1 MERENGLLL
10 KHEHGF
16 AIYKPLEGNMAYLQD
31 IYVHPEYRQSGVGK
45 ELLQQAINIAKKSN
59 KKALL
64 GSTDTAANGA
74 TESALAI
81 LKSGFK
87 ILKTEGTL
95 IWYILEI

>member
-1 MERENGLLL
+1 MRP
-10 KHEHGF
+10 EH
-16 AIYKPLEGNMAYLQD
+16 
-31 IYVHPEYRQSGVGK
+31 RQSGVGR
-45 ELLQQAINIAKKSN
+45 ELLKQAIDLAKKSN

-87 ILKTEGTL
+87 ILKNEGTL